1 MDVESGPLSSWLC
14 GELPPAIATE
24 MDNSSFDDC
33 ISFRISE
40 IGAKLDTLRSNFLQ
54 ELSAHAE
61 RKGFDA
67 DGADPFRDFPA
78 NGKRPW
84 AAEVGAESSVADIG
98 VLAKETIFVQLP
110 GTKTVEFCDAAG
122 KAGPRP
128 GRFEALFAVKSTLL
142 EFQEKFGGQVKSDSA
157 VAAMTAAQKIL
168 DRVNPDLKQAKVF
181 TIEIFLTKALMQ
193 HHKAFEQDDKSQMER
208 AVGVMNREVAILSSA
223 NVYDVAVHDLNRRV
237 YSLSKQLVQ

>member
-40 IGAKLDTLRSNFLQ
+40 IGAKLDTLHSNFLQ

-128 GRFEALFAVKSTLL
+128 GRFEALFAV
-142 EFQEKFGGQVKSDSA
+142 G
-157 VAAMTAAQKIL
+157 
-168 DRVNPDLKQAKVF
+168 
-181 TIEIFLTKALMQ
+181 FLTVC
-193 HHKAFEQDDKSQMER
+193 FV
-208 AVGVMNREVAILSSA
+208 AVGCVGWLGGVGGVGGWGRASTYPFA
-223 NVYDVAVHDLNRRV
+223 GARRRV
-237 YSLSKQLVQ
+237 